1 MNSQQQYSSAS
12 QTFTENNNHFLM
24 SSSHYHDV
32 LYGHRQH
39 HSIEYT
45 SFNVNHRF

>member
-12 QTFTENNNHFLM
+12 QTFIENNNHFSISL
-24 SSSHYHDV
+24 SHHHDFV
-32 LYGHRQH
+32 YGHRQH

-45 SFNVNHRF
+45 SFNVNHQL